1 MDRLSLQNMA
11 LKVEGGPLAQW
22 SRATQLFTSVP
33 VAWEKQQQSSCP
45 LVLGSMDSP
54 AVQTPH
60 SILDRGRRWV
70 SLRLLDGL
78 ACRAKRWR
86 NHGLV
91 AGPATHE
98 VP

>member
-1 MDRLSLQNMA
+1 MGRLSLQNMA
-11 LKVEGGPLAQW
+11 LKVEGGLLAQW

-60 SILDRGRRWV
+60 SILDRRKKGWV
-70 SLRLLDGL
+70 RLLDGL

-86 NHGLV
+86 NRGLV